1 MKCKDFSEFLLYH
14 IVQNT
19 DSDATLPLLKPI
31 TCSNLSEIVE
41 KHRNDYV
48 KH

>member
-1 MKCKDFSEFLLYH
+1 MKCKEFSEFC
-14 IVQNT
+14 T
-19 DSDATLPLLKPI
+19 DATLPLLKPI